1 MRQDDVYL
9 ALGSNLGDR
18 RQNLD
23 SALAALQPGLLIT
36 RVSSVYETE
45 PVGYSDQSPFLN
57 LVCRASTD
65 LSPEG
70 VHRVTLGAEKLL
82 GRQSTFRNGPRT
94 IDIDILFYGSRCVSS
109 ERLCIPHTRLHERA
123 FVLVPLAEIASEF
136 VHPLLGKTIREL
148 LGEIADTH
156 WVRVADGGSNVP
168 TVR

>member
-9 ALGSNLGDR
+9 ALGSNLGER

-82 GRQSTFRNGPRT
+82 LGIEHVDIGANADFQPQPGR
-94 IDIDILFYGSRCVSS
+94 I
-109 ERLCIPHTRLHERA
+109 ERA
-123 FVLVPLAEIASEF
+123 LARNQCLF
-136 VHPLLGKTIREL
+136 QCPDL
-148 LGEIADTH
+148 
-156 WVRVADGGSNVP
+156 
-168 TVR
+168 